1 MKAIHAIESA
11 DDGTDSLGE
20 SDEDK
25 SDTDDEPAAN
35 SHIAETAR
43 GKKERRMKQIRS
55 VPCGTDST
63 WITPQRVKGRKSEGR
78 LPMRDSGDGR
88 NIEE

>member
-20 SDEDK
+20 SVEDK

-35 SHIAETAR
+35 SHIAESCPGEERVANETDQISSMRNGLDLDNPAKSQ
-43 GKKERRMKQIRS
+43 GKKIGRS
-55 VPCGTDST
+55 ST
-63 WITPQRVKGRKSEGR
+63 YARIGRWKKH
-78 LPMRDSGDGR
+78 
-88 NIEE
+88 